1 MNSPCVHIRKY
12 RKLYFLL
19 RRIINKFWSIWN
31 LLRLQIFGCEIGNHC
46 VIHGHLGLS
55 LSPYGRVLIGKCFYM
70 SNGMHINPLCA
81 NNEGHIH
88 VEDSASL
95 VIGDNVAISS
105 TRIWCTKHIQI
116 KDNVKI
122 GGGCIIIDTD
132 AHSMD
137 FHNRREIKSDNANKR
152 DEPVIIGHDVFVGMN
167 TIILK
172 GVEIGDRCII
182 GAGSVVTKS
191 IPSDCVA
198 AGNPAKVI
206 RKINQQ

>member
-1 MNSPCVHIRKY
+1 
-12 RKLYFLL
+12 
-19 RRIINKFWSIWN
+19 
-31 LLRLQIFGCEIGNHC
+31 
-46 VIHGHLGLS
+46 
-55 LSPYGRVLIGKCFYM
+55 
-70 SNGMHINPLCA
+70 
-81 NNEGHIH
+81 
-88 VEDSASL
+88 
-95 VIGDNVAISS
+95 
-105 TRIWCTKHIQI
+105 
-116 KDNVKI
+116 
-122 GGGCIIIDTD
+122 
-132 AHSMD
+132 MD

-191 IPSDCVA
+191 IPSDYVA